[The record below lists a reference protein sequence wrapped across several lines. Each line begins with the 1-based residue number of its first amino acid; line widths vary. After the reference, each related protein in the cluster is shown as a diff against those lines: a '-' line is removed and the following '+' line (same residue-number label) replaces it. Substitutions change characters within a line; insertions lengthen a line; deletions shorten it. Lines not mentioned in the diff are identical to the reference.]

1 MGPRRAAGQH
11 SVLPAENKGN
21 GLQIW
26 SASRA
31 SFAVTARHKS
41 AGRIVTNRTAGASRA
56 QIARCGTARGKLGA
70 SLAWQCPETPPATG
84 EKDVGPRQAV
94 GQQNVSTAENW
105 DNGFRIGRAARA
117 SWDVAA
123 RRNSAGRIVTIGKT
137 THNVRCRT
145 ARSEHRA
152 PRTRQRPATPLA
164 TGEQDVGPRLAAG
177 QRGVLPAESHDNG
190 LRLGRAARASLD
202 AASRRKSAGRIVTNR
217 KTGARRAQSARGGR
231 TRGKLRASRARERR
245 ATPLV
250 TGENVVGL
258 RQAAGQQR
266 VLAGRES
273 RRRFAH

>member
-1 MGPRRAAGQH
+1 M
-11 SVLPAENKGN
+11 PAENKGN

-117 SWDVAA
+117 SLDVAA

-137 THNVRCRT
+137 N
-145 ARSEHRA
+145 ARHSQRKMSHGAQRNIEHHARGSA
-152 PRTRQRPATPLA
+152 PRRRWRPASKTWGHGWRPGSEAFCRQRVTTTVCVLAVRRGHRWTPRRVA
-164 TGEQDVGPRLAAG
+164 RV
-177 QRGVLPAESHDNG
+177 
-190 LRLGRAARASLD
+190 RAA
-202 AASRRKSAGRIVTNR
+202 
-217 KTGARRAQSARGGR
+217 
-231 TRGKLRASRARERR
+231 
-245 ATPLV
+245 
-250 TGENVVGL
+250 
-258 RQAAGQQR
+258 
-266 VLAGRES
+266 
-273 RRRFAH
+273 